1 MPEGKRLAEER
12 RVGGL
17 GDDGE
22 GRSVLR
28 DGAHDE
34 DHRLMKCHGGE
45 RVRVIGMDGDEAPDG
60 ILTKPEPGQPR
71 FEVGSVSRAIGRQM
85 DFDRFETSGA
95 HGHLDAGGQ
104 RAERLMRTRYGQ
116 IERARRRLPDP
127 VQVNL
132 GVRGSSIRHIIFRRP
147 ESSK

>member
-45 RVRVIGMDGDEAPDG
+45 RVRVIGMGGDKAADG

-95 HGHLDAGGQ
+95 HGHLDTGGQ
-104 RAERLMRTRYGQ
+104 RLERLMRTRYGQ

-132 GVRGSSIRHIIFRRP
+132 GIRGSSIRHIIFRRP